1 MAFKQT
7 NASTQT
13 VASILH
19 QVDKNARPNTPINI
33 YNGNAAVIFL
43 GGSEVTTTGLTLG
56 VSIPIGTSQTIYASA
71 NDIIYGVSLLASTA
85 GSIVITYSA

>member
-1 MAFKQT
+1 MAFKHI

-19 QVDKNARPNTPINI
+19 QVNKDAKPQTPITI
-33 YNGNAAVIFL
+33 YNGNAASIFV
-43 GGSEVTTTGLTLG
+43 GDSTIATSGATIGRTIANG
-56 VSIPIGTSQTIYASA
+56 VSQTFYASA
-71 NDIIYGVSLLASTA
+71 NDTIYGISALASTA